1 MYKIKDAIKFIIA
14 YIWSLSLKKKD
25 IWLVTER
32 RAESKDN
39 GYYFFKYMRENYP
52 DKQVYYAIDKES
64 DHIKKIEQYSHIV
77 YFNSLKHY
85 AYAIAATRLIGAFLP
100 VGIPDSICFYK
111 FSGLI
116 KGKKIFL
123 QHGITK
129 ENIKS
134 LHYENTKI
142 SLFLCGGEPEA
153 KFIKKEFGYPMG
165 SVKYTGFC
173 RYDGLKN
180 VGAGTCILFMPTW
193 RQWLPSASFHSENTT
208 IKESN
213 YLKQVKALLNNKCLH
228 DLLEK
233 NNIKL
238 IFYPHHELQC
248 YLNMFEQKY
257 DENIIIA
264 SEKKYDVQ
272 KLLLDC
278 KCLITDYSSVAFD
291 VAYMKKPII
300 YYQFDEEEYYEKHYP
315 RAYFSYEKMGFGK
328 KCIKTEDV
336 INELYKIIMDNYAM
350 DSYYQKRVEEFFAY
364 SDQKNCERVYEAINS
379 L

>member
-1 MYKIKDAIKFIIA
+1 MNGRCEMYKIKDAIKFIIA

-153 KFIKKEFGYPMG
+153 KFIKKEFGYPIG
-165 SVKYTGFC
+165 
-173 RYDGLKN
+173 R
-180 VGAGTCILFMPTW
+180 
-193 RQWLPSASFHSENTT
+193 
-208 IKESN
+208 
-213 YLKQVKALLNNKCLH
+213 
-228 DLLEK
+228 
-233 NNIKL
+233 
-238 IFYPHHELQC
+238 
-248 YLNMFEQKY
+248 
-257 DENIIIA
+257 
-264 SEKKYDVQ
+264 
-272 KLLLDC
+272 
-278 KCLITDYSSVAFD
+278 
-291 VAYMKKPII
+291 
-300 YYQFDEEEYYEKHYP
+300 
-315 RAYFSYEKMGFGK
+315 GK
-328 KCIKTEDV
+328 
-336 INELYKIIMDNYAM
+336 
-350 DSYYQKRVEEFFAY
+350 
-364 SDQKNCERVYEAINS
+364 
-379 L
+379 